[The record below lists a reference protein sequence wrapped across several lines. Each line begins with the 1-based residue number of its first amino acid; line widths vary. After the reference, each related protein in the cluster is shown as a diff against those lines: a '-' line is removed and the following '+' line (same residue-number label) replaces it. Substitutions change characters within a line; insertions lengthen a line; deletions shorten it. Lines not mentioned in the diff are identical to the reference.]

1 MRVLVVDVVVFAS
14 SRATLTAPCFRARV
28 EPLCDMSSQGGAQ
41 ARTAAFDHIDVP
53 LGFVRTSSMLPSAD
67 GQHKVKVKTFDG
79 TFCMIFTISNSCGE
93 PLLTMRGLSI
103 SKHLVNLCLL
113 GSRPPWRFIRD
124 NAVAYRAAGGAF
136 PRHLSSQECE
146 LQRFGVGGAQRSWR
160 VTHANSSLHRDVCA
174 TYPPILAV
182 PQSIS
187 DEVVKGAALFRSSG
201 RFPCLSWAPPLGQ
214 ALRASYGFICRS
226 SQPNVGVFDHTSRD
240 DEKLI
245 KSMTDIKGR
254 LVIFDCRPEIN
265 ATANKAKGKGS
276 VKSILSNYPGV
287 ELEFLDIENIHCV
300 REAHTKVGL

>member
-1 MRVLVVDVVVFAS
+1 M
-14 SRATLTAPCFRARV
+14 
-28 EPLCDMSSQGGAQ
+28 EPLCDVTPQGVVQAQ
-41 ARTAAFDHIDVP
+41 ARAAAAEYIDVP
-53 LGFVRTSSMLPSAD
+53 LGFVRTSSLLQSVD
-67 GQHKVKVKTFDG
+67 GLHKVKVKTFDG
-79 TFCMIFTISNSCGE
+79 TLSLIFTFSNACGE
-93 PLLTMRGLSI
+93 PLLSMRGLSM
-103 SKHLVNLCLL
+103 SKHVVDLCLQ
-113 GSRPPWRFIRD
+113 GSRPPWKFVRD

-146 LQRFGVGGAQRSWR
+146 LQRFGVMGAQSPWR

-174 TYPPILAV
+174 SYPTVLAV
-182 PQSIS
+182 PSSIS

-201 RFPCLSWAPPLGQ
+201 RFPSLSWAPPLGQ
-214 ALRASYGFICRS
+214 ALRAQYGFICRS

-300 REAHTKVGL
+300 REAHTKVR